1 MNYFNLLYCHD
12 KNYNIQTFVSIN
24 SLLNNSQNGIFRIF
38 IIHEDPDSFKYFEEK
53 LNESKKI
60 ESINIFKFEDNNYFF
75 PNTEGKHVS
84 KATYYRLFIS
94 DYLPHDLD
102 SLIYV
107 DSDVIA
113 IKKIDD
119 IFELNLKKLKFSKNI
134 ISACVETKKLGPD
147 HDLFKNMKLEGSGY
161 FNAGVMFIDYS
172 KWKEKTSV
180 DKFLKVLKKYS
191 DKIIFWDQDVLNKYF
206 DQSYD
211 EIPEILNF
219 RVYEPVNYE
228 ILDKEAVLLHYSG
241 NVKPWTIQG
250 GYKKFSKYYFNIYRE
265 LGLGNY
271 HFVTNKPRLESLKIL
286 FKLLLSREIFNIDKK
301 LNYIIY
307 SIKAIYKGRS

>member
-1 MNYFNLLYCHD
+1 MKHFKLLYCHD
-12 KNYNIQTFVSIN
+12 KNYNIQTFISIT
-24 SLLNNSQNGIFRIF
+24 SILNNSQNAIFSIF
-38 IIHEDPDSFKYFEEK
+38 IIHEEPDSFNYFKEK
-53 LNESKKI
+53 LNESDKI
-60 ESINIFKFEDNNYFF
+60 QTITLYKFKDNNYFF

-84 KATYYRLFIS
+84 KATYFRLFINN
-94 DYLPHDLD
+94 YLPHDLD
-102 SLIYV
+102 SLIYI
-107 DSDVIA
+107 DSDVVA
-113 IKKIDD
+113 IKNIDD
-119 IFELNLKKLKFSKNI
+119 IFELNLKKLKVSKNT
-134 ISACVETKKLGPD
+134 ISACIETKKLGPD
-147 HDLFKNMKLEGSGY
+147 HDLFKNMQLDGNEY

-180 DKFLKVLKKYS
+180 DKFLKVLNKYS

-206 DQSYD
+206 DQNFE

-250 GYKKFSKYYFNIYRE
+250 GYKKFFKYYFNIYRE
-265 LGLGNY
+265 LGLGKY

-286 FKLLLSREIFNIDKK
+286 FKLLLSKEFFYIDKK
-301 LNYIIY
+301 LNYIIN
-307 SIKAIYKGRS
+307 SIFAIYKGRS